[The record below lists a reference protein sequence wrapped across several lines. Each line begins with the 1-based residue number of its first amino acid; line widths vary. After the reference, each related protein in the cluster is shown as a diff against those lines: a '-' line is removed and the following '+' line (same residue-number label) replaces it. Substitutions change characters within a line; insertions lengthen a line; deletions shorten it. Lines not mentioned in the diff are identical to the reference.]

1 MRRRAGLGPGRAI
14 GGVLGGGLLTPP
26 PGRFLGSAPL
36 TPCLETYF
44 PLLSIDHVSA
54 ADFGGGV
61 SVRGCRD
68 LGNNKITSFD
78 AGAFTGLTKLTRL

>member
-14 GGVLGGGLLTPP
+14 GGVLGGGLLTRHPEDFWVPP
-26 PGRFLGSAPL
+26 LSQA
-36 TPCLETYF
+36 CLETYF

-61 SVRGCRD
+61 SVRGCRW
-68 LGNNKITSFD
+68 LHYNSITRIVK
-78 AGAFTGLTKLTRL
+78 GAFDGLTEVATL